1 MENAVRH
8 TGPMTVFSPSKRL
21 RAPQQRAELTK
32 LRLLD
37 AATKA
42 FARQGFGSTPALAL
56 EKAAKVK
63 RGLLVYHFG
72 SKERLWRAVIDRL
85 AARVTAS
92 LERVVYGDGGRTDP
106 VELMVRGF
114 ILANSETPEFLRI
127 MVIES
132 RRGVSLIDYTIDIY
146 VRRFIAGVEVLTGR
160 QMTVH
165 DYYAL
170 LGSCSF
176 FFMSPREAIHIW
188 GVDPASAEFLDGHTK
203 VVAQMLRARWAAA
216 DPKTNDS

>member
-1 MENAVRH
+1 
-8 TGPMTVFSPSKRL
+8 MTVFSPSKRL

-42 FARQGFGSTPALAL
+42 FARSGFEVTPALAL

-72 SKERLWRAVIDRL
+72 SKEGLWRAVVDRL
-85 AARVTAS
+85 ATRITAS
-92 LERVVYGDGGRTDP
+92 LERVVYGDGGKSDP
-106 VELMVRGF
+106 IELMVRGF
-114 ILANSETPEFLRI
+114 ITANAETPEFLRI

-132 RRGVSLIDYTIDIY
+132 RRGVSRIDYTIDIY
-146 VRRFIAGVEVLTGR
+146 VRRFIAGIEMLTGR
-160 QMTVH
+160 PMTVY
-165 DYYAL
+165 DYYAM
-170 LGSCSF
+170 LGACSF

-188 GVDPASAEFLDGHTK
+188 GVDPASKEFLEAHTK
-203 VVAQMLRARWAAA
+203 AVADMLRPRWSAAPRTDGA
-216 DPKTNDS
+216 